1 MTGLTSKLGNVT
13 KLLNPWA
20 AAIAGSIA
28 AITKLNSLVQDRIDA
43 GMPTA
48 NAREKAT
55 ATLAGQ
61 LSSTAVL
68 NPQVVVD
75 KLELLSENGVAS
87 LDDLVKAYSKLVPVM
102 RGNVNAALDWTAR
115 MADVQAAT
123 GLSAE
128 QLTTAINQIK
138 TTGNIEEEVAKKIP
152 FWKELS
158 EAMNMSID
166 DVKKLVQ
173 AHKVGSEDM
182 LEALKNATEMYAG
195 TAAAL
200 SATTEGSKASMEAAK
215 GRAYSPYAEGR
226 NNVLRAYYQERQAY
240 YDNMASDETMRENN
254 EILGEI
260 HGQLEV
266 LIKEIGDWLE
276 EVGNGI
282 MKQLGKLYERA
293 TGKNIKAEATT
304 RENKTRTD
312 NLERIMNRVERVG
325 HEGSSEETR
334 SLIKEMRD
342 ELKRLND
349 KKVSLNQEALGIQGR
364 LVNEVNY
371 PALLKLFEGAHSFF
385 GADPM
390 SADKAALYNYRF
402 LTHGW
407 LQEDGTLADKLSKTK
422 DQPMLPIAPMTGPAL
437 LNDAIKRATGL
448 DIAAG
453 LNLKKNTDG
462 MVAELDAISETLKGS
477 DEVMVRYLDCLTML
491 EQLAVEQER
500 VEKQR
505 LEEAKQ
511 KSLVESS
518 ENIRTHEVMEGKDQ
532 KAISD
537 LYGAASPEEL
547 IKQYEGIRDKALKS
561 IVLTEEEVDK
571 YKELEKP
578 YKLLIKLRDEEAAAM
593 KKQAEAEAEKKKK
606 EEEAAKKALEEYNA
620 RAKHEH
626 DDYIAKYDFKEG
638 DRAVEHLRKMMEDM
652 QELGMDSSS
661 QASYIQKE
669 LIDMIQKASNGAIQK
684 TQETISAGGIR
695 SLKDFNYESVN
706 YNEKQLQQVDAI
718 KQSVASMDEF
728 MGALV
733 QKLPSPTMAQ

>member
-371 PALLKLFEGAHSFF
+371 PALLKLFEGAHRFF

-491 EQLAVEQER
+491 EQLAVEQEG

-661 QASYIQKE
+661 QASY
-669 LIDMIQKASNGAIQK
+669 L
-684 TQETISAGGIR
+684 
-695 SLKDFNYESVN
+695 
-706 YNEKQLQQVDAI
+706 
-718 KQSVASMDEF
+718 
-728 MGALV
+728 
-733 QKLPSPTMAQ
+733 